1 MEWGAVLLTLLIG
14 ACPIVIIS
22 VVGILI
28 LVALVWVA
36 KRVQLKSQQA
46 SAVLQSSQSW
56 PSTTGTIVKSRVEV
70 RGGST
75 TTSVDAKIVYEYEV
89 GGRQYQG
96 EQIRVDDRHRVIQV
110 GGQAYEMID
119 RYPMGASVT
128 VYYNPDDPAEAGLE
142 R

>member
-1 MEWGAVLLTLLIG
+1 MEWATVLFTLAIA
-14 ACPIVIIS
+14 ACPIAIIS
-22 VVGILI
+22 VVGILVF
-28 LVALVWVA
+28 VALVWVA
-36 KRVQLKSQQA
+36 KRVQKKSKLA
-46 SAVLQSSQSW
+46 SAVLQDSQSW
-56 PSTTGTIVKSRVEV
+56 PSTTGVIVKSRVEV

-89 GGRQYQG
+89 GGQQYQG
-96 EQIRVDDRHRVIQV
+96 EQIRVDDRHRVLQV
-110 GGQAYEMID
+110 GGQAYEMVD